1 MLGDRFAVACVVV
14 LAIDTLLFAVMGF
27 LFVVC
32 SVAHPEQAQAL
43 AFAHSAKDRPV
54 LGSLIPDAYVES
66 TLCSGVW
73 FDRAGASEW
82 ISTAEAADI
91 LGVGRI
97 RVTQLIN
104 AGQIRA
110 EKVGNRYNVDRASV
124 EERAANPPKAG
135 RRW

>member
-1 MLGDRFAVACVVV
+1 MAKSVKTCLKCSHCCPRHHKPDLNTGGDY
-14 LAIDTLLFAVMGF
+14 
-27 LFVVC
+27 VC
-32 SVAHPEQAQAL
+32 L
-43 AFAHSAKDRPV
+43 V

>member
-1 MLGDRFAVACVVV
+1 MPDGKRLKHCSKGFNTAEEAAAFVDHVVGEYGDEELRIMKEITVSQ
-14 LAIDTLLFAVMGF
+14 LRDDNG
-27 LFVVC
+27 
-32 SVAHPEQAQAL
+32 
-43 AFAHSAKDRPV
+43 
-54 LGSLIPDAYVES
+54 VENRECMVINNH
-66 TLCSGVW
+66 T
-73 FDRAGASEW
+73 EW

-104 AGQIRA
+104 AGQLRA
-110 EKVGNRYNVDRASV
+110 EKVGNRYSVDRASV